1 MMATMRRVPSEQF
14 FDLRGWQADHAEE
27 YGEQPSMRVQ
37 TLQLDR
43 PEQVGSITSELH
55 DGNLVLV
62 DYTPLEG
69 DQSTLHKVLA
79 ERERAV
85 ADVDGDICGVARHW
99 LVVAPRGVRVARKR
113 LGD

>member
-69 DQSTLHKVLA
+69 DQ
-79 ERERAV
+79 
-85 ADVDGDICGVARHW
+85 
-99 LVVAPRGVRVARKR
+99 
-113 LGD
+113 

>member
-1 MMATMRRVPSEQF
+1 MMATMRRIPDEQF

-27 YGEQPSMRVQ
+27 YGEQPRMCVQ

-62 DYTPLEG
+62 DFPSLAD
-69 DQSTLHKVLA
+69 DQSTLHRVLA
-79 ERERAV
+79 ELERAV